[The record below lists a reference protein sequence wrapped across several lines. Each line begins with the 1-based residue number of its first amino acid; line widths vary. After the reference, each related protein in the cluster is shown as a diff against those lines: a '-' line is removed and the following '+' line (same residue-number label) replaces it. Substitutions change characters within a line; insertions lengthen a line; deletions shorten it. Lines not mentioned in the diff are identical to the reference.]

1 MQPTTAHDTIGRLR
15 AWPAIFSGPAALLAI
30 LAIVIIALAAGLVAV
45 LLAGPD
51 PGAMP

>member
-1 MQPTTAHDTIGRLR
+1 MQPTTAHDTVSRLR
-15 AWPAIFSGPAALLAI
+15 AWPAILSGPAALLAV
-30 LAIVIIALAAGLVAV
+30 LAIVIIALAAGLVVV